1 MTDPE
6 HPTDASKAT
15 THDQHVGKGSIAA
28 GKAGSQQQLLAALT
42 ATDATIRRLDL

>member
-1 MTDPE
+1 MAEPE

-15 THDQHVGKGSIAA
+15 AHEQHVGKGSIAA
-28 GKAGSQQQLLAALT
+28 GGSGSKQQLLAALT